1 MLVPRYSCIVA
12 PADTSCGCGGRGVI
26 KELDFFLLRTAL
38 RDRPKGPST
47 ANRRQPPTAN
57 HCQPPPTAN
66 REPPTAANRQPRIT
80 ANRHQPPIPNHQPLP
95 PTTNRHQ
102 PPPTPTNRQSP
113 TAHRPPPTANTWC
126 AGGLIWENCVTEH
139 FFFPL
144 RTALCGGQCWHC
156 LCGCR
161 LRLLVLLLCCCHPAP
176 LPVGG
181 GCGADEGQC
190 DGGGAG
196 RCVSLLHAQVLEAD
210 ACVLALG
217 VRGLQGVVAQSPA
230 LAKRCPEVAAASGL
244 GGIDVMAVRLW
255 LDRYVPT
262 DAPSNVFGRLEGL
275 RGAGGTFF
283 MLDQLQPDQA
293 ALWGGAKPQGSV
305 LACDFYNASA
315 LLGLSDEDVVQL
327 LMRELLP
334 TAIPGVCGAAGAF
347 CGRGHVAPPPPP
359 TAPPPHSGHS
369 AVAEGLHSTRVLP
382 CGSFMCWCRGPPQ

>member
-1 MLVPRYSCIVA
+1 M
-12 PADTSCGCGGRGVI
+12 
-26 KELDFFLLRTAL
+26 
-38 RDRPKGPST
+38 
-47 ANRRQPPTAN
+47 
-57 HCQPPPTAN
+57 
-66 REPPTAANRQPRIT
+66 
-80 ANRHQPPIPNHQPLP
+80 
-95 PTTNRHQ
+95 
-102 PPPTPTNRQSP
+102 
-113 TAHRPPPTANTWC
+113 
-126 AGGLIWENCVTEH
+126 
-139 FFFPL
+139 
-144 RTALCGGQCWHC
+144 
-156 LCGCR
+156 
-161 LRLLVLLLCCCHPAP
+161 
-176 LPVGG
+176 
-181 GCGADEGQC
+181 
-190 DGGGAG
+190 
-196 RCVSLLHAQVLEAD
+196 SLLHAQVLEAD

-359 TAPPPHSGHS
+359 TAPPPFRALRRGRGFALYTSI
-369 AVAEGLHSTRVLP
+369 AVRILHVLVPRPATMKQRQWANAAKRHQIPTQPVCSMRTAHALRHHYP
-382 CGSFMCWCRGPPQ
+382 CPPPPPT

>member
-1 MLVPRYSCIVA
+1 M
-12 PADTSCGCGGRGVI
+12 
-26 KELDFFLLRTAL
+26 
-38 RDRPKGPST
+38 
-47 ANRRQPPTAN
+47 
-57 HCQPPPTAN
+57 
-66 REPPTAANRQPRIT
+66 
-80 ANRHQPPIPNHQPLP
+80 
-95 PTTNRHQ
+95 
-102 PPPTPTNRQSP
+102 
-113 TAHRPPPTANTWC
+113 
-126 AGGLIWENCVTEH
+126 
-139 FFFPL
+139 
-144 RTALCGGQCWHC
+144 
-156 LCGCR
+156 
-161 LRLLVLLLCCCHPAP
+161 
-176 LPVGG
+176 
-181 GCGADEGQC
+181 
-190 DGGGAG
+190 
-196 RCVSLLHAQVLEAD
+196 SLLHAQVLEAD

-293 ALWGGAKPQGSV
+293 ALWGGAEPQGSV

-315 LLGLSDEDVVQL
+315 LLGLSNEDVVQL

-359 TAPPPHSGHS
+359 PPTARPPFRALRRGRGFALYTSIAVRILHVLVPRPATMKQRQWANAAKRHQISTQPVCSMRTAHALRHHYPCPPPPPPHIVCRCNWSSVVGLGFGG
-369 AVAEGLHSTRVLP
+369 AVATLCHQNRSP
-382 CGSFMCWCRGPPQ
+382 CI